1 MGHEQ
6 LTQILSAD
14 PTLRLAILFGS
25 VASGEVRPD
34 SDIDI
39 AIAGDT
45 PLTAQA
51 KLALIET
58 IAQHTGRPVDLVDL
72 RTAGEPL
79 LGQILRKGVRLVMR
93 DSRLLAKLISHHL
106 METEDFLPYRRRI
119 LEKRR
124 QAWIG
129 K

>member
-6 LTQILSAD
+6 LTQMLSAD
-14 PTLRLAILFGS
+14 PTLHLVILFGS
-25 VASGEVRPD
+25 VASGEARPD

-39 AIAGDT
+39 AVAGDA
-45 PLTAQA
+45 PPTAQA
-51 KLALIET
+51 KLGLIKT

-93 DSRLLAKLISHHL
+93 DSRLLAKLISQHIR
-106 METEDFLPYRRRI
+106 ETEDFLPYRRRI
-119 LEKRR
+119 LEKRS